1 MSKVNVPYKTIVL
14 LNLLPYREQIKKEKQ
29 QQFGIL
35 AGLSAMVGLLMIGMA
50 STIVSSMTTNQESR
64 NRFVEAETSKLKEQI
79 KEIEELKTTIKE
91 VLARKQ
97 VVEGLQSNR
106 SDVVNLM
113 NELVAHLPNNVYLKS
128 LEQKGNLIKMVGY
141 CYNNEDVATY
151 MRNLDATKLLKE
163 PAIVEI
169 KSTPLSGTL
178 LGAKTKTK
186 VKGEVEEKVSEFS
199 MEIKYENRLSE
210 EEQILAMSAGS
221 EKDKKD
227 AKNNKKAKKDKTAK
241 AKE

>member
-35 AGLSAMVGLLMIGMA
+35 AGLSAVVGLLMIGMA

-163 PAIVEI
+163 PALVEI

>member
-35 AGLSAMVGLLMIGMA
+35 AGLSAVAGLLIIGMA

-163 PAIVEI
+163 PALVEI

-227 AKNNKKAKKDKTAK
+227 AKNNKKAKTAKTAK

>member
-35 AGLSAMVGLLMIGMA
+35 AGLSAVVGLLMIGMA